1 MNIKT
6 FYLCSYC
13 RLPDNEI
20 SSLNDL
26 KLSLHKLCQLISS
39 EPTIFITGDFN
50 LPSISW
56 CDNYG
61 SIYPIYGYTLNK
73 LLVETV
79 NDNNLE
85 QLINET
91 THGNHILDLLFCSL
105 SQMFKSHLESWTMM
119 LSSFN

>member
-1 MNIKT
+1 MVNIVIFRYAIAIYEHKH
-6 FYLCSYC
+6 
-13 RLPDNEI
+13 LP
-20 SSLNDL
+20 
-26 KLSLHKLCQLISS
+26 
-39 EPTIFITGDFN
+39 
-50 LPSISW
+50 W
-56 CDNYG
+56 CDSYG
-61 SIYPIYGYTLNK
+61 SIYPNPNTLNK
-73 LLVETV
+73 LLVDAV